1 MAKIKKRK
9 VNDRQKYYEDQDRIM
24 PDHNAP
30 KRVYK
35 YMTEEQALKSK
46 GIERAISKKDRLR
59 PEPGSGKG
67 TPTPPRAYPDG
78 EEEPT
83 LDIEVTPHKIK
94 PKKRK
99 KVKTQEAKPDTVWM
113 YPPSMM

>member
-24 PDHNAP
+24 PDPNAP

-35 YMTEEQALKSK
+35 YMTEKQALKSK

-59 PEPGSGKG
+59 PLPGSGAG
-67 TPTPPRAYPDG
+67 NPTPPRANVDS

-83 LDIEVTPHKIK
+83 LDIKVTPHKLI

-99 KVKTQEAKPDTVWM
+99 KVKTREAKPDTVWM